1 MQGYFVEKSTGIPHC
16 INTQLYEPV
25 DECRGEELLVTW
37 NRRKTALNCKNS
49 PSKVHNKHH
58 IGIKGIPYVH
68 KKVLHTSEVMKSL
81 HTCESVTY
89 L

>member
-1 MQGYFVEKSTGIPHC
+1 MLKNLPAYLIALTLNCTSMLTNAGEK
-16 INTQLYEPV
+16 
-25 DECRGEELLVTW
+25 ELLVTW

-58 IGIKGIPYVH
+58 IGRKGIPYVH
-68 KKVLHTSEVMKSL
+68 KKVLHIYEVMKSL
-81 HTCESVTY
+81 HTYESITY